1 MPNLAS
7 LRACTACMACID
19 SCTKKALSFYISDEG
34 YYQIKID
41 PIKCVEC
48 GRCSRVCPVLNY
60 PSNPNRSSK
69 KAFAVWDQN
78 EKIRAKSSSGGAF
91 SAIARFILE
100 KHGVV
105 YGAAIEGFK
114 VKHTRVTSLNQLYRL
129 QGSKYQQSEVS
140 EIYKQVKADL
150 LNGLLVL
157 FSGMSCQIAALISY
171 LGKTDKSNLYTIDTI
186 CGGVSTLLPMLQ
198 LEKQG
203 KYVRI
208 ISFRD
213 KQYGWKPKG
222 FHYSLKMQTP
232 DGVIEDL
239 SYNNAII
246 KSFCTPVL
254 KRFSCINCK
263 FKGLQRFSDATICD
277 FWGIKNY
284 KDQHYNG
291 VSGLIVNNQ
300 RIEDLIKN
308 SSLEKY
314 EVSLKNILDYN
325 PSYYW
330 NYSVYLYDIRRRKKA
345 LNYLQSNDINAF
357 MKFIIKKPGVVL
369 RILLKIN
376 EYMRSKY
383 YNNYINSRK

>member
-19 SCTKKALSFYISDEG
+19 SCAKNALSFYISDEG

-41 PIKCVEC
+41 STRCVEC

-60 PSNPNRSSK
+60 PLNSNRAPQK
-69 KAFAVWDQN
+69 VFAAWDQN
-78 EKIRAKSSSGGAF
+78 EEVRARSSSGGAF
-91 SAIARFILE
+91 SAIAKFVLE
-100 KHGVV
+100 KKGVV

-114 VKHTRVTSLNQLYRL
+114 VKHTRVTSLDQLYRL
-129 QGSKYQQSEVS
+129 QGSKYQQSEVR
-140 EIYKQVKADL
+140 EIYKQVKVDL

-157 FSGMSCQIAALISY
+157 FSGMSCQVAALISY

-198 LEKQG
+198 LEKHG

-213 KQYGWKPKG
+213 KQNGWKPKG
-222 FHYSLKMQTP
+222 FHYSLKMQKFNG
-232 DGVIEDL
+232 DIEDL

-246 KSFCTPVL
+246 KSFCAPAL
-254 KRFSCINCK
+254 KRLSCINCR
-263 FKGLQRFSDATICD
+263 FKGFQRFSDATICD

-284 KDQHYNG
+284 KEQHYNG

-300 RIEDLIKN
+300 RIVDLINN
-308 SSLEKY
+308 SSLEKN

-330 NYSVYLYDIRRRKKA
+330 NNSVFLYDTRRRKKA
-345 LNYLQSNDINAF
+345 LSYLQLNDIDAF
-357 MKFIIKKPGVVL
+357 MKYIIKKPGVVL

-376 EYMRSKY
+376 EYMRNKY
-383 YNNYINSRK
+383 YNSYIKSRK